1 MIFNIRKNINESAT
15 EDMDS
20 MNDITTDERDENIL
34 IDSNDEENNAPE
46 ITCDNIQ
53 TEGASSNI
61 DIIKV
66 DSDDEDC
73 GYTDSLAFDPN
84 NIDPDDVNLVEST
97 ILTEKYGFKRFL
109 NLRDYAPIRDR
120 KDPEFRNEV
129 KNIIDGIEKLILS
142 DPDYKNTYFN
152 LYNITYKSLEK
163 IKKKTI
169 NKKIPAA
176 RFIINSTKDIFVKVF
191 CKNLYDYLVDNYGFT
206 RIRSGNIAS
215 YLDSN
220 NTCCLKQFGNNFII
234 FESSVI
240 LNTYQVDYITY
251 TYYSYAISFKCV
263 ANTDYT
269 REYYKI
275 SESGN
280 DRNSSRNS
288 IVLNEKYGFKK
299 LFNILD
305 HASKAD
311 CQNASFRS
319 EMISLFKKIDD
330 VVCKNDKSKDK
341 SNIYYKISDYI
352 NNNIIESTNEGI
364 FPKNAF
370 IIPDVTGSDVDD
382 AKDAYMIISK
392 VLKGNGF
399 KSIGN
404 KLVPKAKFAELVYKV
419 YGDNVLLFGGTMVDI
434 GTSGSPNVVF
444 ECTYDFLKNNEYTIE
459 KFRLSESTV
468 NLSSNDEDDFNT
480 CEDNDECIEKEKMTP
495 ENLYCFDD
503 HLTDCDDTKDEDIT
517 EFRGNPEVMQFFTE
531 YYDITNR
538 ATRRKILSL
547 TEAEQNAILTSITSK
562 LYDKIVAK
570 TDDIDYGEIP
580 NTKGDITKLSNYKG
594 LIECIDII
602 RELVVAMK
610 QDTAP
615 IDILTEAIAN
625 ISARKDLF
633 ERGFRTDS
641 EVAILMYNNYVLAI
655 VASVSLLIST
665 SIEFI
670 KTPNKESFDFVLD
683 KMAYTKNKNY
693 IFFSNLKK
701 FNKACKNG
709 DLDKS
714 INSVIDVRTKH
725 EAAAIAGIGLGGK
738 IAIGLG
744 IAAGSVGLLLL
755 IPNLLKEIVF
765 VFYHLRVR
773 ASDYFNTQADLLEMN
788 AYRVAN
794 NTEMDQ
800 EKKNRIV
807 EKQTKKVG
815 ALRKIA
821 NFFSIK
827 FKKAEVDTNKEIA
840 EDAKTKNTVDNSPE
854 LANTDTATN
863 SALF

>member
-1 MIFNIRKNINESAT
+1 MIFNIRKNILESAT

-46 ITCDNIQ
+46 INDDIQ
-53 TEGASSNI
+53 TEGAI
-61 DIIKV
+61 DD
-66 DSDDEDC
+66 DSEK
-73 GYTDSLAFDPN
+73 
-84 NIDPDDVNLVEST
+84 IDPDDGDFGRAESMDYDPNDPSINADEFYEST
-97 ILTEKYGFKRFL
+97 
-109 NLRDYAPIRDR
+109 
-120 KDPEFRNEV
+120 
-129 KNIIDGIEKLILS
+129 
-142 DPDYKNTYFN
+142 
-152 LYNITYKSLEK
+152 
-163 IKKKTI
+163 
-169 NKKIPAA
+169 
-176 RFIINSTKDIFVKVF
+176 
-191 CKNLYDYLVDNYGFT
+191 
-206 RIRSGNIAS
+206 
-215 YLDSN
+215 
-220 NTCCLKQFGNNFII
+220 
-234 FESSVI
+234 
-240 LNTYQVDYITY
+240 
-251 TYYSYAISFKCV
+251 
-263 ANTDYT
+263 
-269 REYYKI
+269 
-275 SESGN
+275 
-280 DRNSSRNS
+280 
-288 IVLNEKYGFKK
+288 VLNEKYGLKK
-299 LFNILD
+299 FFGITNYASAGDRKDTTLRNEVSKILED
-305 HASKAD
+305 AAR
-311 CQNASFRS
+311 F
-319 EMISLFKKIDD
+319 
-330 VVCKNDKSKDK
+330 VK
-341 SNIYYKISDYI
+341 SNKDFEDKYLNTYNQLYKRINKVLNETNKRKVPAKRYLLASPKISYALSIYKSLCSYLCRSFGFKIAKGTNWSNEDCYYKICDNTIIGVFASIVTITINGATTKELDIYFKCVKNRDYMKEFLGI
-352 NNNIIESTNEGI
+352 NKNEEIAES
-364 FPKNAF
+364 A
-370 IIPDVTGSDVDD
+370 
-382 AKDAYMIISK
+382 
-392 VLKGNGF
+392 
-399 KSIGN
+399 
-404 KLVPKAKFAELVYKV
+404 
-419 YGDNVLLFGGTMVDI
+419 
-434 GTSGSPNVVF
+434 
-444 ECTYDFLKNNEYTIE
+444 
-459 KFRLSESTV
+459 V
-468 NLSSNDEDDFNT
+468 NLSSNDDENDFICDGNT
-480 CEDNDECIEKEKMTP
+480 DECIEKEKMTP
-495 ENLYCFDD
+495 ENLYRFDD
-503 HLTDCDDTKDEDIT
+503 HLTDCDDTKDEDIA

-602 RELVVAMK
+602 RDLVVAMK

-615 IDILTEAIAN
+615 IDTLTEAIAN

-854 LANTDTATN
+854 LANPDTATN

>member
-1 MIFNIRKNINESAT
+1 MIFNMRKNILESAT
-15 EDMDS
+15 EDIDS

-46 ITCDNIQ
+46 INSD
-53 TEGASSNI
+53 E
-61 DIIKV
+61 V
-66 DSDDEDC
+66 D
-73 GYTDSLAFDPN
+73 
-84 NIDPDDVNLVEST
+84 LVEST
-97 ILTEKYGFKRFL
+97 ILT
-109 NLRDYAPIRDR
+109 
-120 KDPEFRNEV
+120 
-129 KNIIDGIEKLILS
+129 
-142 DPDYKNTYFN
+142 
-152 LYNITYKSLEK
+152 
-163 IKKKTI
+163 
-169 NKKIPAA
+169 
-176 RFIINSTKDIFVKVF
+176 
-191 CKNLYDYLVDNYGFT
+191 
-206 RIRSGNIAS
+206 
-215 YLDSN
+215 
-220 NTCCLKQFGNNFII
+220 
-234 FESSVI
+234 
-240 LNTYQVDYITY
+240 
-251 TYYSYAISFKCV
+251 
-263 ANTDYT
+263 
-269 REYYKI
+269 
-275 SESGN
+275 
-280 DRNSSRNS
+280 
-288 IVLNEKYGFKK
+288 EKYGFKK

-319 EMISLFKKIDD
+319 EMISLFKKIDN
-330 VVCKNDKSKDK
+330 VICKNDKSDDK
-341 SNIYYKISDYI
+341 SNIYYRISNYI
-352 NNNIIESTNEGI
+352 NNIIESTNKGT

-370 IIPDVTGSDVDD
+370 IIPDVTDSDVDD
-382 AKDAYMIISK
+382 AKEAYMIISK
-392 VLKGNGF
+392 ILKADGF
-399 KSIGN
+399 KSTSN
-404 KLVPKAKFAELVYKV
+404 KLIPKAKFAELVYKV
-419 YGDNVLLFGGTMVDI
+419 YGGNVLLFGGSMVDI
-434 GTSGSPNVVF
+434 GTPGSPNVVF
-444 ECTYDFLKNNEYTIE
+444 ECTYNFLKNNEYTID
-459 KFRLSESTV
+459 KFGLSESAV
-468 NLSSNDEDDFNT
+468 NLSSNDEDDFNCKDT
-480 CEDNDECIEKEKMTP
+480 DECIEKERMTP

-503 HLTDCDDTKDEDIT
+503 HLTDCDDTKDEDIA

-714 INSVIDVRTKH
+714 INSVIDARTKH

-854 LANTDTATN
+854 LANPDTATN

>member
-1 MIFNIRKNINESAT
+1 MIFNMRKNILESAIDDT
-15 EDMDS
+15 DS
-20 MNDITTDERDENIL
+20 MNDITTDDRDENIL
-34 IDSNDEENNAPE
+34 IDANDEENNAPD
-46 ITCDNIQ
+46 IIDSDSIQ
-53 TEGASSNI
+53 TEGAI
-61 DIIKV
+61 D
-66 DSDDEDC
+66 DDEK
-73 GYTDSLAFDPN
+73 
-84 NIDPDDVNLVEST
+84 IDPDDGDFGRAESMDYDPADPSFNADEFYEST
-97 ILTEKYGFKRFL
+97 I
-109 NLRDYAPIRDR
+109 
-120 KDPEFRNEV
+120 
-129 KNIIDGIEKLILS
+129 
-142 DPDYKNTYFN
+142 
-152 LYNITYKSLEK
+152 
-163 IKKKTI
+163 
-169 NKKIPAA
+169 
-176 RFIINSTKDIFVKVF
+176 
-191 CKNLYDYLVDNYGFT
+191 
-206 RIRSGNIAS
+206 
-215 YLDSN
+215 
-220 NTCCLKQFGNNFII
+220 
-234 FESSVI
+234 
-240 LNTYQVDYITY
+240 
-251 TYYSYAISFKCV
+251 
-263 ANTDYT
+263 
-269 REYYKI
+269 
-275 SESGN
+275 
-280 DRNSSRNS
+280 
-288 IVLNEKYGFKK
+288 LNEKYGIKK
-299 LFNILD
+299 FFGITNYASGGDRKDTTLRNEVSKILED
-305 HASKAD
+305 AAE
-311 CQNASFRS
+311 F
-319 EMISLFKKIDD
+319 I
-330 VVCKNDKSKDK
+330 K
-341 SNIYYKISDYI
+341 SNKDFEDKFLNTYNHLYKRINKVLNETNKRKVPAKRYLLASPKISYALNIYKSLCSYLCRSFGFKIAKGTATESCYYKICG
-352 NNNIIESTNEGI
+352 NTIIGI
-364 FPKNAF
+364 FSSIVTTTINGVTTTEFDIYFKCVKN
-370 IIPDVTGSDVDD
+370 SE
-382 AKDAYMIISK
+382 YMREFLGIDES
-392 VLKGNGF
+392 V
-399 KSIGN
+399 
-404 KLVPKAKFAELVYKV
+404 AE
-419 YGDNVLLFGGTMVDI
+419 
-434 GTSGSPNVVF
+434 SA
-444 ECTYDFLKNNEYTIE
+444 
-459 KFRLSESTV
+459 V

-495 ENLYCFDD
+495 ENLYGFDD
-503 HLTDCDDTKDEDIT
+503 HLTDCDDTKDEDIA

-547 TEAEQNAILTSITSK
+547 SEAEQNSILTSITSK

-655 VASVSLLIST
+655 VASISLLIST

-693 IFFSNLKK
+693 IFFTNLKK

-744 IAAGSVGLLLL
+744 IAAGSIGLLLL

-854 LANTDTATN
+854 LANPNTATN

>member
-1 MIFNIRKNINESAT
+1 MIFNMRKNILESAT
-15 EDMDS
+15 EDIDS
-20 MNDITTDERDENIL
+20 TNDITTDERDENIL
-34 IDSNDEENNAPE
+34 IDANNEENNAPD
-46 ITCDNIQ
+46 IIDSNSIQ
-53 TEGASSNI
+53 TEGAI
-61 DIIKV
+61 D
-66 DSDDEDC
+66 DDDEK
-73 GYTDSLAFDPN
+73 
-84 NIDPDDVNLVEST
+84 IDPDDGDFGRAESMDYDPADPSFNAEEFYEST
-97 ILTEKYGFKRFL
+97 
-109 NLRDYAPIRDR
+109 
-120 KDPEFRNEV
+120 
-129 KNIIDGIEKLILS
+129 
-142 DPDYKNTYFN
+142 
-152 LYNITYKSLEK
+152 
-163 IKKKTI
+163 
-169 NKKIPAA
+169 
-176 RFIINSTKDIFVKVF
+176 
-191 CKNLYDYLVDNYGFT
+191 
-206 RIRSGNIAS
+206 
-215 YLDSN
+215 
-220 NTCCLKQFGNNFII
+220 
-234 FESSVI
+234 
-240 LNTYQVDYITY
+240 
-251 TYYSYAISFKCV
+251 
-263 ANTDYT
+263 
-269 REYYKI
+269 
-275 SESGN
+275 
-280 DRNSSRNS
+280 
-288 IVLNEKYGFKK
+288 VLNEKYGIKK
-299 LFNILD
+299 FFGITNYSSRGDRKDTALRDEVSKILEDAAEFVKNNKDFEDKIFNTYNCLYKRINKIIKETNKGKVPAKRYLL
-305 HASKAD
+305 SSPK
-311 CQNASFRS
+311 
-319 EMISLFKKIDD
+319 ISYA
-330 VVCKNDKSKDK
+330 
-341 SNIYYKISDYI
+341 SNIYKNLCSYLSRTHGFKAAKGTIWSGESCYYKIYGNSMI
-352 NNNIIESTNEGI
+352 GI
-364 FPKNAF
+364 FGSIVTITINGVTTTEFDIYFKCVKN
-370 IIPDVTGSDVDD
+370 SE
-382 AKDAYMIISK
+382 YMKEFLGIDKNES
-392 VLKGNGF
+392 V
-399 KSIGN
+399 
-404 KLVPKAKFAELVYKV
+404 AESA
-419 YGDNVLLFGGTMVDI
+419 I
-434 GTSGSPNVVF
+434 
-444 ECTYDFLKNNEYTIE
+444 
-459 KFRLSESTV
+459 

-495 ENLYCFDD
+495 ENLYGFDD

-547 TEAEQNAILTSITSK
+547 SEAEQNSILTSITSK

-693 IFFSNLKK
+693 IFFTNLKK

-744 IAAGSVGLLLL
+744 IAAGSIGLLLL

-815 ALRKIA
+815 TLRKIA

-854 LANTDTATN
+854 LANPDTAAN